1 MNIFA
6 GSFVRSLLVASL
18 LCSTTRLSAADG
30 PTFSTKSRIAWTT
43 SRVKGS
49 PDPPSPY
56 RTRIAFPN
64 LKFDEPLDM
73 NYSAGI
79 NRLLVVERYGRIFS
93 VPLDR
98 KTAKPDLLLDTNEV
112 LGRSKPKTC
121 LLYTSPSPRAR
132 G

>member
-1 MNIFA
+1 
-6 GSFVRSLLVASL
+6 
-18 LCSTTRLSAADG
+18 
-30 PTFSTKSRIAWTT
+30 
-43 SRVKGS
+43 
-49 PDPPSPY
+49 
-56 RTRIAFPN
+56 
-64 LKFDEPLDM
+64 M

-112 LGRSKPKTC
+112 LGRSKPKT
-121 LLYTSPSPRAR
+121 LSAYGIALHPKYPRSATPTRRSSQPTPRKPPRGAAFRSASPP